1 MEEILDVY
9 HRPYDEKFPLV
20 CLDEQPL
27 QMVKETRASL
37 PCEPGKPMKYDYQYE
52 RAGVANIFML
62 CEPLA
67 GKRQVNVRKT
77 RTAIDW
83 AEEIKILLDDHYPHA
98 EKVVLVMDNL
108 NTHTIA
114 SLYKRFPPHEAKR
127 LAD

>member
-83 AEEIKILLDDHYPHA
+83 AEEIKILYQ
-98 EKVVLVMDNL
+98 
-108 NTHTIA
+108 
-114 SLYKRFPPHEAKR
+114 F
-127 LAD
+127 